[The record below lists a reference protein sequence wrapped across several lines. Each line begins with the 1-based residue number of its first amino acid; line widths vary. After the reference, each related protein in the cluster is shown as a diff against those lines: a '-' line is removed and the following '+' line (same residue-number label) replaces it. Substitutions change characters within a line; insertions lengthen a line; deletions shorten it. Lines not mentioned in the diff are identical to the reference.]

1 MLKQRQEE
9 TMIRA
14 ESNAKKSK
22 EMYQDRIRK
31 YEESIKDLVSVVRT
45 KDRQIQ
51 RMEEKARESGV
62 GEGEGKGRDESI
74 TQL

>member
-1 MLKQRQEE
+1 MLKQRQED

-22 EMYQDRIRK
+22 EMYQDRSRK
-31 YEESIKDLVSVVRT
+31 YEEKIKELVTLIRT

-51 RMEEKARESGV
+51 RMEEKVRAGWVRARVRAREDMRAS
-62 GEGEGKGRDESI
+62 
-74 TQL
+74 